1 MFAHSPYEAN
11 DALIGPSPAIQRICD
26 QLQRAALTEVP
37 VLITGESGTG
47 KELAAMLL
55 HRWSARRAH
64 YVLKVSC
71 PSITDH
77 IFAGELLRGVRSPA
91 GRAIEYTSGACVE
104 ADHGTLFLDE
114 IGELDIHL
122 QPKFVCALQDCRE
135 ARLGSAMDRAID
147 IRLICAT
154 NRDLEGEIVRGR
166 FRSDLFHRI
175 NVIRIQMPAL
185 RERTAD
191 IPMLM
196 EHFIRIYALQFG
208 GRPTSLGASFLR
220 KLSTYHWPG
229 NVRELENM
237 AKRYVLFGGEEHVV
251 SALQQ
256 PEEFRPLVPF
266 AVDLTTPLR
275 VQTKRALQHLE
286 KTIILGVLEAHRWN
300 RRKTAQSLDISY
312 RALLYK
318 IKEVGLPRASP
329 APQSISLLPPV
340 LPAKSTDLEDLPPV

>member
-1 MFAHSPYEAN
+1 MFANHSYEMAE
-11 DALIGPSPAIQRICD
+11 ALIGPSPAIQRIGD

-47 KELAAMLL
+47 KELAARLL
-55 HRWSARRAH
+55 HRWSGRRDNH
-64 YVLKVSC
+64 LLKVSC
-71 PSITDH
+71 PSVTDH
-77 IFAGELLRGVRSPA
+77 IFAGELVREVGGPA
-91 GRAIEYTSGACVE
+91 GGAIEYASGTCAE

-114 IGELDIHL
+114 IGELDLSL

-135 ARLGSAMDRAID
+135 ARLGSAMDRPIN

-154 NRDLEGEIVRGR
+154 SRDLEAEIVRGR
-166 FRSDLFHRI
+166 FRPDLFHRI
-175 NVIRIQMPAL
+175 NVVRIQMPAL
-185 RERTAD
+185 RERAAD
-191 IPMLM
+191 VPMLM
-196 EHFIRIYALQFG
+196 EHFIRMYALQFG
-208 GRPTSLGASFLR
+208 GRAAPLSVSFLR
-220 KLSTYHWPG
+220 KLSLYHWPG

-256 PEEFRPLVPF
+256 TEEFRPLVPL

-318 IKEVGLPRASP
+318 IKEVGLPRASGGPPSFPLTP
-329 APQSISLLPPV
+329 AAV
-340 LPAKSTDLEDLPPV
+340 PARSPELEDLR